1 MADKNDYMASV
12 QRRAERLKE
21 RQERAASRT
30 FAENMAEGADVL
42 SEFVGGIAKEE
53 VFGIPGL
60 VGDLTP
66 MIAQLGGG
74 PMSVQYANDPTFRQA
89 VDDFQKEFGAVGL
102 AAKAGVELSD
112 DFLDEEGQLRPEMA
126 GRLLAPGAL
135 YAKGAA
141 LLPGVKVWHCK
152 LCAPV
157 ERRWLLP
164 APATTRRWTVDH
176 AQ

>member
-89 VDDFQKEFGAVGL
+89 VDDFQRVRCRGPC
-102 AAKAGVELSD
+102 S
-112 DFLDEEGQLRPEMA
+112 EG
-126 GRLLAPGAL
+126 
-135 YAKGAA
+135 
-141 LLPGVKVWHCK
+141 
-152 LCAPV
+152 
-157 ERRWLLP
+157 RR
-164 APATTRRWTVDH
+164 RVVR
-176 AQ
+176 